1 MNNQPPQQSD
11 KPCCQHP
18 RRTFLTWLSI
28 GLSAV
33 IGLVI
38 TLPVIGYV
46 LAPIFKKPKEKWRAV
61 GKLEDFKIGGFVL
74 VQYEDPSPVA
84 WAGITAKAGAWLR
97 RVSETEFIAFSIN
110 CRHLGCPVRWV
121 DDPKLFMCPCH
132 GGVYYEDGTV
142 AAGPPPEPL
151 EKITVRVRNG
161 QVEVQTIPTPL
172 TLTTL
177 T

>member
-1 MNNQPPQQSD
+1 MNNQNAPSE
-11 KPCCQHP
+11 KPCCQQP
-18 RRTFLTWLSI
+18 RRTFLTRLSI
-28 GLSAV
+28 GLSAL

-38 TLPVIGYV
+38 TLPGIGFV
-46 LAPIFKKPKEKWRAV
+46 LAPVFKKPKEKWRTV
-61 GKLEDFKIGGFVL
+61 GKLEDFKVSGFVL

-84 WAGITAKAGAWLR
+84 WAGVTAKAGAWIR
-97 RVSETEFIAFSIN
+97 RTSETEFLAFSIN

-151 EKITVRVRNG
+151 ERLSVRVIKGN
-161 QVEVQTIPTPL
+161 VEILTIPTPL

>member
-1 MNNQPPQQSD
+1 MNNQNDQSE
-11 KPCCQHP
+11 KPCCQQP
-18 RRTFLTWLSI
+18 RRTFLTRLSI

-33 IGLVI
+33 IGFVI
-38 TLPVIGYV
+38 TLPAIGFV
-46 LAPIFKKPKEKWRAV
+46 LAPVFKKPKAKWRSV
-61 GKLEDFKIGGFVL
+61 GKLEDFKVDGFVL

-84 WAGITAKAGAWLR
+84 WAGVTAKAGAWIR
-97 RVSETEFIAFSIN
+97 RASETEFIAFSIN

-151 EKITVRVRNG
+151 ERLSVRINKG
-161 QVEVQTIPTPL
+161 MVEIQTIPTPL

>member
-1 MNNQPPQQSD
+1 MNNQNAPSE
-11 KPCCQHP
+11 KPCCQQP
-18 RRTFLTWLSI
+18 RRTFLTRLSI
-28 GLSAV
+28 GLSAL

-38 TLPVIGYV
+38 TLPGIGFV
-46 LAPIFKKPKEKWRAV
+46 LAPVFKKPKEKWRNV
-61 GKLEDFKIGGFVL
+61 GKLEDFKVSGFVL

-84 WAGITAKAGAWLR
+84 WAGVTAKAGAWIR
-97 RVSETEFIAFSIN
+97 RTSETEFIAFSIN

-151 EKITVRVRNG
+151 ERLSVRVIKG
-161 QVEVQTIPTPL
+161 DVEILTIPTPL

>member
-1 MNNQPPQQSD
+1 MSKQQSPSD
-11 KPCCQHP
+11 QPCCQQQ
-18 RRTFLTWLSI
+18 RRTFLARLSI

-33 IGLVI
+33 IGFVI
-38 TLPVIGYV
+38 ALPGIGFV
-46 LAPIFKKPKEKWRAV
+46 LAPVFKKPKQKWRTV
-61 GKLEDFKIGGFVL
+61 GKLADFKVGGFVL

-84 WAGITAKAGAWLR
+84 WAGVTATAGAWIR
-97 RVSETEFIAFSIN
+97 RASEAEFIAFSIN

-121 DDPKLFMCPCH
+121 EDPRLFMCPCH

-151 EKITVRVRNG
+151 ERLNVRIREG
-161 QVEVQTIPTPL
+161 LVEIETGPTPL